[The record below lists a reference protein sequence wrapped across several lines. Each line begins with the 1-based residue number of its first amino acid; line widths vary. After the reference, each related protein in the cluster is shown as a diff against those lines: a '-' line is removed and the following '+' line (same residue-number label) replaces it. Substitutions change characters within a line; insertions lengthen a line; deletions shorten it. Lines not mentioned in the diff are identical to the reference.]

1 MGSRAN
7 SQAAVERRIRR
18 IAQRRGLSLLIA
30 QKRNSKIEAH
40 GGYMLRDDENFAI
53 VFGNRQYDFCADLE
67 EIEAWLEKDEG
78 EAGE

>member
-1 MGSRAN
+1 
-7 SQAAVERRIRR
+7 
-18 IAQRRGLSLLIA
+18 
-30 QKRNSKIEAH
+30 
-40 GGYMLRDDENFAI
+40 MLRDDETFAI